1 MVSLNRKG
9 NEMLSEIKYLVE
21 NDDVEGLLDLLGN
34 NSPAAFYLNQLCSEV
49 AQSRGLDVDE
59 REDDM
64 WEVMQIVL
72 DDLAVQFDIVK
83 V

>member
-1 MVSLNRKG
+1 
-9 NEMLSEIKYLVE
+9 MLSEIKYLVE
-21 NDDVEGLLDLLGN
+21 NDDVEGLMDLLGN
-34 NSPAAFYLNQLCSEV
+34 NSPAAFYLNQLCREV
-49 AQSRGLDVDE
+49 AQSHGLDADE

-72 DDLAVQFDIVK
+72 DDLAVRFDIVK

>member
-1 MVSLNRKG
+1 
-9 NEMLSEIKYLVE
+9 MLSEIKYLVE
-21 NDDVEGLLDLLGN
+21 NDDVEGLMDLLGN

-49 AQSRGLDVDE
+49 AQSRGLDMDE
-59 REDDM
+59 EEEADM

>member
-1 MVSLNRKG
+1 
-9 NEMLSEIKYLVE
+9 MLSEIKYLVE

-49 AQSRGLDVDE
+49 AQSRGLDTD
-59 REDDM
+59 DDM
-64 WEVMQIVL
+64 WEVLQFVL